1 MRTWNGTEECSVT
14 EDGWREY
21 FKEDVVDD
29 FESPEFV
36 EERWGQK
43 QRPLDLVR
51 WGHVDFDR
59 SSAREVGQ
67 MEVQSGPTE
76 KGVRDEDRE
85 AATAATQ
92 KDLARNRSWKWGDG
106 WRSWGRRCGLFPVFK
121 YWVSLMRMEESPW
134 MGRGNGLQNT
144 QRNGWIDRKW
154 TTHAF

>member
-21 FKEDVVDD
+21 FKEDVVDY
-29 FESPEFV
+29 FKSPEFV

-43 QRPLDLVR
+43 QWPLDLVR

-67 MEVQSGPTE
+67 MEVQSGTNE
-76 KGVRDEDRE
+76 KGVRDEDIE

-106 WRSWGRRCGLFPVFK
+106 WRSWGRCGLFPVCLSIEFL
-121 YWVSLMRMEESPW
+121 WCVW
-134 MGRGNGLQNT
+134 
-144 QRNGWIDRKW
+144 RKVLEW
-154 TTHAF
+154 GEATGSRTHSGMVG